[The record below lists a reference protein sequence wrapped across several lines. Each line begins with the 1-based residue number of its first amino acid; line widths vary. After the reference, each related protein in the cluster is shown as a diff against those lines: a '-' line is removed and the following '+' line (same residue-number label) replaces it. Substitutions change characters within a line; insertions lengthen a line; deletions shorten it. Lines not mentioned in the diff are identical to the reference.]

1 MYRSTYCPT
10 VILHTPFCP
19 LKLSPQSFHYGEN
32 WPLHARTG
40 LSFYCNALHWMPHGP
55 WLLSIT
61 QWLYSILIHPILSL
75 IFKLSFIWN
84 IGTGYCKYHH
94 KQNINVLLCVTIQ
107 IFFLNL
113 QKWLSDQERWDKGV
127 TTHRFSEAIKAETL
141 HIRPLSTFIL
151 AQLCGVFPPR
161 LKLLDPHN
169 YYTL

>member
-1 MYRSTYCPT
+1 M
-10 VILHTPFCP
+10 
-19 LKLSPQSFHYGEN
+19 
-32 WPLHARTG
+32 
-40 LSFYCNALHWMPHGP
+40 FY
-55 WLLSIT
+55 
-61 QWLYSILIHPILSL
+61 
-75 IFKLSFIWN
+75 FD
-84 IGTGYCKYHH
+84 
-94 KQNINVLLCVTIQ
+94 CVTIQ

-169 YYTL
+169 YITPCNLPVQRDVYGEVSGVLIHAILTLEFTRKPLSSTVVSSKKSEDLWQI